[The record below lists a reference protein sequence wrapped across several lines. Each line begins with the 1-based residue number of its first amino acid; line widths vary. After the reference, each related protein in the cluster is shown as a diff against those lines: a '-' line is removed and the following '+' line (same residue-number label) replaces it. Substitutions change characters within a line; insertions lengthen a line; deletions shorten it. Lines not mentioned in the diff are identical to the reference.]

1 MANEQVKENGIP
13 QTIAEWNVRL
23 DELWLA
29 QAQAIE
35 SRNVKAMG
43 QAVTAIRAAENAKA
57 KIADEAE
64 SEGRKVAI
72 AEVQEMLLNLDAAVL
87 NIAGIKLVGT
97 VTKTDTGW
105 DDLSMAIE
113 LPTNVTDEFWAVFP
127 EDAVK
132 DLVSLKGIKFEVE
145 AGVATCEPTGRA
157 ARSSGSG
164 GGGTSG
170 KGYRQNG
177 GPTLTL
183 AQVFEAHATAE
194 QKAELPNLDGN
205 KSYSL
210 KKKVAKDANFQ
221 MNEA

>member
-87 NIAGIKLVGT
+87 NVAGIKLVGT

-145 AGVATCEPTGRA
+145 AGVATCEP
-157 ARSSGSG
+157 
-164 GGGTSG
+164 
-170 KGYRQNG
+170 
-177 GPTLTL
+177 
-183 AQVFEAHATAE
+183 
-194 QKAELPNLDGN
+194 
-205 KSYSL
+205 
-210 KKKVAKDANFQ
+210 
-221 MNEA
+221 